1 MDNKDVLKTIQT
13 TSIND
18 DIISVIKEK
27 IKSSLDR
34 IQSSIKHVEQF
45 REHKEELKALYE
57 KYGELGWTIPESI
70 DSFWLNDFS
79 NEAEADCYMN
89 KYCDKESM
97 TYIFNRIT
105 NDSRI
110 ASKDVYQ
117 AIKCYRKKLYKPSVL
132 TLFSLIDGFAISI
145 QSVKE
150 GKRRSVKSAKNEIIT
165 NKINNESLITEWFI
179 LNNVACCVD
188 SIYKDA
194 DDFKIDCSEF
204 NRNTISHGMLN
215 RPVSK
220 TDCNKA
226 FLLLYNLLLICEDF
240 EIIQYNTET
249 LKQ

>member
-1 MDNKDVLKTIQT
+1 MDNNDVLKTIQT

-27 IKSSLDR
+27 IKSSLDI
-34 IQSSIKHVEQF
+34 IQSSIKCVEQS

-70 DSFWLNDFS
+70 DSFWLDDFS

-97 TYIFNRIT
+97 TYIFNCIT

-110 ASKDVYQ
+110 VSKDVYQ
-117 AIKCYRKKLYKPSVL
+117 AIKCYRKKLYKPSIL

-145 QSVKE
+145 QSINDCKNRSIKTASDNIVK
-150 GKRRSVKSAKNEIIT
+150 K
-165 NKINNESLITEWFI
+165 KIDDEHIITEWLI
-179 LNNVACCVD
+179 LNNLVSC
-188 SIYKDA
+188 INYTYKNMKN
-194 DDFKIDCSEF
+194 FELDCSKF

-226 FLLLYNLLLICEDF
+226 FLLLYNLLLIC
-240 EIIQYNTET
+240 
-249 LKQ
+249 